1 MAVGSWIISRG
12 SLLLQVGGEE
22 SAAGIEAPLCTESA
36 PSALMHLACGSCQ
49 RPPENS
55 QAARP
60 KHGQR
65 RQTPDR
71 HRQKTAPGLQ
81 RPQEGLEVLQHHPV
95 VRDCFLQ
102 LLGSLRSCLDA
113 QQTQHAQQP
122 ARTLPRSAAQVPQ
135 PRTASQQPPLP
146 LEGTRLRAAKLTSTR
161 ARVTACS
168 PPACPTA
175 GLEPWNLSLPCSDR
189 AHSL

>member
-22 SAAGIEAPLCTESA
+22 SAAGIEPPLCTESA
-36 PSALMHLACGSCQ
+36 PSALMHLTCGSCQ
-49 RPPENS
+49 QPPIS
-55 QAARP
+55 RTAPRKPGSTAKCRAAPP
-60 KHGQR
+60 KH
-65 RQTPDR
+65 P
-71 HRQKTAPGLQ
+71 PGLQ